1 MHKQISTFLI
11 ASALGYSLGFAPM
24 GNVSTSMG
32 GVGVAL
38 RNSAWGLYYNPA
50 LLASDPRSK
59 FSFSGGLYVTRANL
73 NEVLEITT
81 KTDYAEVAQILSNL
95 KDAKAGIEGQLG
107 VVTQFGGFVKKS
119 AQTQEDEYGRMISV
133 IKEEQSSAFAIGA
146 FASSI
151 VDISFSSAGGAG
163 YKASSFGIVLMEVPL
178 GYAYKLG
185 TEFGDFNFGAAMK
198 YLRVVFDHSSYRG
211 NAYNGVELQ
220 MPNFLS
226 MSPSQNFG
234 IDLGFLYSYADFH
247 IGLTAKNINCPT
259 FKNNKQKIQLD
270 PQLRLGMSYEFAQN
284 YVVAMDIDL
293 LPYDSYSL
301 IAPKSQYFGLGI
313 MGDYTKFDFRF
324 GLSMDMLGKDGLKI
338 STGFNA
344 FGILDIVGEIGT
356 NFVKFNGNKLATP
369 TNFGFKIGSTFT
381 F

>member
-1 MHKQISTFLI
+1 MYKYISAFLL
-11 ASALGYSLGFAPM
+11 ASSIGYSLGFAPM

-32 GVGVAL
+32 GAGVAL

-50 LLASDPRSK
+50 LLSSDPRSK
-59 FSFSGGLYVTRANL
+59 FSFSGGLYVTRTNL
-73 NEVLEITT
+73 NQVLEITT
-81 KTDYAEVAQILSNL
+81 KTDYTEVEQILSNL
-95 KDAKAGIEGQLG
+95 KDAKAGIEGQMG
-107 VVTQFGGFVKKS
+107 VVAQIGGFVKTS
-119 AQTQEDEYGRMISV
+119 VQTQEDEYGRVISV
-133 IKEEQSSAFAIGA
+133 SKEEQSSAFAIGA

-151 VDISFSSAGGAG
+151 VDISIGSAGGSN
-163 YKASSFGIVLMEVPL
+163 YQASSFGIVLMEVPV

-198 YLRVVFDHSSYRG
+198 YLRAVFDQSSYKG
-211 NAYNGVELQ
+211 NAYSGIELQ
-220 MPNFLS
+220 IPNFLS

-247 IGLTAKNINCPT
+247 VGLTAKNINCPT
-259 FKNNKQKIQLD
+259 FKNDYKKIQLD
-270 PQLRLGMSYEFAQN
+270 PQLRLGMSYEFAQH

-301 IAPKSQYFGLGI
+301 VAPKSQYFGLGI

-324 GLSMDMLGKDGLKI
+324 GFSMDMLGKDGLKI
-338 STGFNA
+338 SAGFNA
-344 FGILDIVGEIGT
+344 FGILDIVGEMGT
-356 NFVKFNGNKLATP
+356 SFAKFNGSTLAMP